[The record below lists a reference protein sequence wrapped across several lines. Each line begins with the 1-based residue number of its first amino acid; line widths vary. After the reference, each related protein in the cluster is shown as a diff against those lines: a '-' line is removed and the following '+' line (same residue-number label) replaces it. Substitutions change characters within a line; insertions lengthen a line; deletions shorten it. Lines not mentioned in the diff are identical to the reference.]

1 MNCVVNN
8 NTIYKLL
15 IISAWLPPD
24 YNSHCLIV
32 EAEIRVLL
40 HLRLVKYNML
50 SHDGI
55 ILVKSSEDVR
65 RVLAVGYRKQ
75 TQ

>member
-32 EAEIRVLL
+32 EAENGVLL